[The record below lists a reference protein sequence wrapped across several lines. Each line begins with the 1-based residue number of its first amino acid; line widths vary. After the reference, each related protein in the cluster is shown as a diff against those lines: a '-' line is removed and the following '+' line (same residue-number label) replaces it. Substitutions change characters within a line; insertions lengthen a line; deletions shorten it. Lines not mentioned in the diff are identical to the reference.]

1 MVTIRA
7 RTGTSRRLTTGGK
20 ATQLARM
27 SGDANIPPAT
37 YFLWLARNTGF
48 PAARL
53 DARAEQ
59 LLLMGGLIQDENLPP
74 RSAIGSVKVGPGAVD
89 IENAQR
95 AAQRTL
101 AELRR
106 RVHYKCDN
114 SAKV

>member
-1 MVTIRA
+1 
-7 RTGTSRRLTTGGK
+7 
-20 ATQLARM
+20 M
-27 SGDANIPPAT
+27 SGDANIPPARL
-37 YFLWLARNTGF
+37 FLWLARNTGF

-53 DARAEQ
+53 DARSEQ
-59 LLLMGGLIQDENLPP
+59 LLLMGGLIQDEHLPA
-74 RSAIGSVKVGPGAVD
+74 RSDNGTVSVAAGAVD
-89 IENAQR
+89 PEAAQR